1 MSIHPSF
8 RGAARG
14 AQQRSVLKRIERIK
28 DLIAKG
34 LWADE
39 HSVLGLPKTK
49 IVKIKIKKEKKVE
62 KPEETTAI
70 APAAESETT
79 EKESPQDKQK

>member
-28 DLIAKG
+28 DLIVKG
-34 LWADE
+34 LWTDE
-39 HSVLGLPKTK
+39 RSVLGLPKTK
-49 IVKIKIKKEKKVE
+49 IIKIKIKKEKKIE
-62 KPEETTAI
+62 KPEETTAVT
-70 APAAESETT
+70 APTDESETPK
-79 EKESPQDKQK
+79 KEPAQDNK